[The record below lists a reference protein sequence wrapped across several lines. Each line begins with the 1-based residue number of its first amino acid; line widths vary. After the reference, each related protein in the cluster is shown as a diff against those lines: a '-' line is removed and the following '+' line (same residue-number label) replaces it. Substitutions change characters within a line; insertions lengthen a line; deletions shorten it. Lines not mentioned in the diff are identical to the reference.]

1 MNGWEWGLT
10 LVCVYI
16 IGFLVVGRAH
26 RWAWNEWIRYDHDA
40 PLSDN
45 MTVLAA
51 MFWPIVLACWMMTAV
66 FFAVAVACKWL
77 HDGTIVHNVAK
88 LLK

>member
-10 LVCVYI
+10 LMCVYI

-26 RWAWNEWIRYDHDA
+26 RYAWNRWIRYSTDA

-45 MTVLAA
+45 MTVRAA
-51 MFWPIVLACWMMTAV
+51 VFWPIIVAV
-66 FFAVAVACKWL
+66 WIIVAAIGVVAVACKWL